1 MRIIMLRSFKNK
13 KLTKNRFKAIKNK
26 ILNLNKK
33 MIIMI
38 ILQIRKNLLKKKIK
52 NQYLNH

>member
-38 ILQIRKNLLKKKIK
+38 ILQIRKNLFKKKIK